1 MHLLYW
7 KKYFIMIEQ
16 IPLVDAPQNLS
27 QIALI
32 ILFEAVSENL
42 GFALFH

>member
-1 MHLLYW
+1 
-7 KKYFIMIEQ
+7 MIEQ

-27 QIALI
+27 NIALI
-32 ILFEAVSENL
+32 IQFEAVSENL